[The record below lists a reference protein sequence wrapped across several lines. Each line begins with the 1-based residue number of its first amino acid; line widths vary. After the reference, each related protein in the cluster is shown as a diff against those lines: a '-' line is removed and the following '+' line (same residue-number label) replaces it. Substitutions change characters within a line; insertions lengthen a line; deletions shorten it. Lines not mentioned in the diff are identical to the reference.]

1 MKMSMDNDEA
11 NREKEL
17 SSAPGVQT
25 PDLIEEERPDP
36 YPEGSPGSRDSS
48 PGSRDSS
55 PGSWDTSTHGSQ
67 ATGRMVPLTFI
78 KQPHSG

>member
-1 MKMSMDNDEA
+1 MRDKSLFFCHSTMSNLTVKMSMDNDEA

-48 PGSRDSS
+48 PG
-55 PGSWDTSTHGSQ
+55 
-67 ATGRMVPLTFI
+67 
-78 KQPHSG
+78 